1 MYRNSVLAANL
12 NLGCIFVN
20 KTQKQRRQI
29 VFDDMVN
36 QNQIFSFKIKRQ
48 AKKKKNIYIYISF
61 QLMSGVGVIRAFS
74 D

>member
-1 MYRNSVLAANL
+1 M
-12 NLGCIFVN
+12 N

-48 AKKKKNIYIYISF
+48 AKKKKIYIYIYISF
-61 QLMSGVGVIRAFS
+61 QLMSGVGVF
-74 D
+74 DCVGV